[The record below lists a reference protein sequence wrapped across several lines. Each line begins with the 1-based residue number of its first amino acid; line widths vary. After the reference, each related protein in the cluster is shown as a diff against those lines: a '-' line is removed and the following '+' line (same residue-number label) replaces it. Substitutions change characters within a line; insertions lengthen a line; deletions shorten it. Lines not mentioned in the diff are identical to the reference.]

1 MKFDFR
7 TGTNVVDVGRLLEL
21 RDLVG
26 VDLVLG
32 DGVDLAE
39 PGQVFLV
46 FRVNIFQLFQAR
58 FGQAVGHAEK

>member
-26 VDLVLG
+26 VDLVFG
-32 DGVDLAE
+32 YRVDLAE
-39 PGQVFLV
+39 PGQVLLV
-46 FRVNIFQLFQAR
+46 LGVNVFQLF
-58 FGQAVGHAEK
+58 

>member
-26 VDLVLG
+26 IHFIFWYR
-32 DGVDLAE
+32 VDLAE
-39 PGQVFLV
+39 PGQVLLV
-46 FRVNIFQLFQAR
+46 LGINVFQLFQAR
-58 FGQAVGHAEK
+58 FWEAI